1 MSDDVTVEGSPVVD
15 RGSFAGTVTP
25 WDDEVWRGAALGW
38 VSEVLGA
45 RGLRETGP
53 RQVRVRPWS
62 VLVRLAVDG
71 DAGTGGAVWF
81 KANPPGSRFE
91 AALGEALAGW
101 VPERVLT
108 PVAVDAAR
116 GWSLLPDG
124 GRRFADT
131 LDAGEAGPRA
141 WEEMLGQYAEV
152 QRALVPHAGAIE
164 ALGVPRAPTAELT
177 ALFDRL
183 VEDNAALTGAE
194 RAVLDGL
201 RPRVERWCAELA
213 EAGVGDCLDHSDL
226 HEGQVFHVPEQG
238 RFTFFDWGDG
248 LVTHPFCS
256 FLVPARCAVDRH
268 GPGVLPRLRDAYLEP
283 WTADGHRPAD
293 LRRALGPA
301 WRLGAIGR
309 ACSWGRLFPGAADG
323 TELAGGA
330 AAAQWLLR
338 LADEPP
344 V

>member
-1 MSDDVTVEGSPVVD
+1 MSDDVTVDGSPSVD
-15 RGSFAGTVTP
+15 RGRFPTAVTP
-25 WDDEVWRGAALGW
+25 WDDEAWRSAALEW

-53 RQVRVRPWS
+53 RQVRIRPWS

-71 DAGTGGAVWF
+71 AGGAVWF

-91 AALGEALAGW
+91 AALGEALAEW
-101 VPERVLT
+101 VPQRVLT
-108 PVAVDAAR
+108 PVAVDAER
-116 GWSLLPDG
+116 GWSLSPDG
-124 GRRFADT
+124 GRLFADT
-131 LDAGEAGPRA
+131 LDSGESGPRA
-141 WEEMLGQYAEV
+141 WEEMLGQYAEA
-152 QRALVPHAGAIE
+152 QRTLVPHAPAME
-164 ALGVPRAPTAELT
+164 ALGVPRARTAELT
-177 ALFDRL
+177 GLFDRL
-183 VEDNAALTGAE
+183 VEANEALTGEE

-201 RPRVERWCAELA
+201 RPRVERWCAELT

-226 HEGQVFHVPEQG
+226 HEGQVFHAPERG

-256 FLVPARCAVDRH
+256 FLVPARCAMDRH

-283 WTADGHRPAD
+283 WTADGHSTAE

-323 TELAGGA
+323 TDLAGGT

-338 LADEPP
+338 VADEPP
-344 V
+344 L